1 MGGIG
6 NNVKEAI
13 DKLKE
18 HDVYSEKRK
27 ISWDLVGQGCPRA
40 GGNQAEIWE

>member
-18 HDVYSEKRK
+18 HDVYSEKRE
-27 ISWDLVGQGCPRA
+27 ISRDLFDQGCPQSR
-40 GGNQAEIWE
+40 WESG